1 MKQTIFVLS
10 LLAIVSC
17 KENKQQET
25 AEQPPI
31 VEKHTDGMHEH
42 SLDSI
47 ATVFDDAWLTEIQL
61 NDGARWDANMET
73 TEGVLKMQQL
83 LKSQTTT
90 SIEDYNGLAERL
102 NAAKNT
108 VVAKCTMKGPS
119 HNNLHVWLVPLIEKI
134 DLLLKTESI
143 EEASRIKN
151 SIAQSLE
158 AYNNYF
164 Q

>member
-1 MKQTIFVLS
+1 MKQTIFALS

-25 AEQPPI
+25 NAQPPI

-42 SLDSI
+42 SLDST

-73 TEGVLKMQQL
+73 TEGVLKMQEL
-83 LKSQTTT
+83 LKSQTST
-90 SIEDYNGLAERL
+90 SIEDYNQLAEQL

-119 HNNLHVWLVPLIEKI
+119 HDNLHVWLVPLIEKI
-134 DLLLKTESI
+134 DLLLKVESI

-151 SIAQSLE
+151 SISQSLE